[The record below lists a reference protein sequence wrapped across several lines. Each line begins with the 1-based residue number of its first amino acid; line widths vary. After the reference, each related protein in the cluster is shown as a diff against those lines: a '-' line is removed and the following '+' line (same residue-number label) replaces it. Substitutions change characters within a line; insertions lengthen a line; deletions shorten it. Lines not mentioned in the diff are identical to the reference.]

1 MAQFL
6 LSPGVQV
13 QEQDRSQYTST
24 VPTGNVVAMIGYA
37 ERGPFEPTVVS
48 SADDFILKFGRT
60 LPDVP
65 YLAQAAYKYFGQ
77 GKALMVVRAGD
88 DKDPDIYP
96 QAAQYASKTIRIGAN
111 STFATPGA
119 VFFTRKAAIGS
130 GTFIPG
136 AKFGFKITAT
146 HRAFN
151 KPKIVETWKA
161 LYTEENN
168 SSGTASPL
176 INMDNC
182 VIKLAYDKAGAK
194 KFEVGGSF
202 RNITGPNLTTDI
214 FAEEITGLGERE
226 DTTIGSHV
234 EIAVH
239 RYALNGDYATEDEGM
254 SRQLIGTYGAVV
266 VGTTSFTGAVNG
278 EDVGYDWGAPLSSRV
293 SMTEIQKNIE
303 ARKAQQFFI
312 TMGSVT
318 YEFTMDEKCISA
330 GEIVAEIND
339 KLHDA
344 RIKGTDTLVDL
355 GYDLEAFVVKPSKD
369 KIATNGDTSGYPQ
382 KFIALRRKNDAGS
395 VAFETTAGFKLPT
408 TNPAAKTL
416 GFALKD
422 YLDKEAIYG
431 EYSADDDVKSITGSF
446 VLTKQGDNETG
457 IESFEEPLEVELTA
471 PDAGIKWFL
480 DPTGVEGPAGNH
492 SAEYIQA
499 KSIVSQINAALDY
512 GYAKFNG
519 KLPCKARAMKDA
531 VTGKIKL
538 VTKRNADEGYRS
550 IIRIKSS
557 ALNSLIDLLGIE
569 TPIDGAG
576 ERNIGEVSITLKAT
590 EKGSYGNSVA
600 MKCETKK
607 VQKDLTTVEEQH
619 NVTIIVNGREM
630 TNYQRV
636 SWTDPLSKSFIG
648 TLMAADPDLR
658 IDIEDEDEDLKY
670 AKLPDGIWMLG
681 NDSIPEDVLSTQA
694 EVTGFTVGTN
704 GWESNDDMIIT
715 SMDADFINALKK
727 LYNPEVYDF
736 NLVCAPGGSASS
748 VQNEVQAL
756 CESRHDCFG
765 VLDAAPFGIGLG
777 IKERLNHC
785 SEINAMNENI
795 NSNYV
800 GIYWPWL
807 QDYDADNKQYVWLPP
822 SIYALTQLVYT
833 DNVADPWYAAA
844 GLTRGKI
851 SAVDIEYSPTSA
863 ERDILY
869 GDTNCVNPIVKFVG
883 EGIAIWGQK
892 TGQRTLT
899 ALNRINVRRLMIYA
913 EKLIAKMAR
922 GFLFEMNDSAN
933 WAAFARQANSILEPI
948 RQRRG
953 MQQYQVICDAT
964 TNIPAV
970 VEQNMMIGKIYIQPT
985 KTIEFISVDFTITAQ
1000 GDVSFT
1006 E

>member
-1 MAQFL
+1 M
-6 LSPGVQV
+6 V
-13 QEQDRSQYTST
+13 
-24 VPTGNVVAMIGYA
+24 GYA

-48 SADDFILKFGRT
+48 SAEDFVLKFGRT

-96 QAAQYASKTIRIGAN
+96 QAAQYASKTVRIGAT
-111 STFATPGA
+111 SQGSTPGA

-130 GTFIPG
+130 GTFIPE
-136 AKFGFKITAT
+136 AKFGFRITAT
-146 HRAFN
+146 HRAFP
-151 KPKIVETWKA
+151 KPKIVEKWNA
-161 LYTEENN
+161 IFHEDNN
-168 SSGTASPL
+168 SSGTASPI
-176 INMDNC
+176 INMDQF
-182 VIKLAYDKAGAK
+182 VIKFAYDKTGAK
-194 KFEVGGSF
+194 KFEIGGQF
-202 RNITGPNLTTDI
+202 RDLTESDGVSYANVH
-214 FAEEITGLGERE
+214 AEEFTGLGERE
-226 DTTIGSHV
+226 DVTVGSHV
-234 EIAVH
+234 ELAFH
-239 RYALNGDYATEDEGM
+239 RYAVDGNYASEDEGN
-254 SRQLIGTYGAVV
+254 SRQLIGEYGAVV
-266 VGTTSFTGAVNG
+266 IGNVDFRVGGH
-278 EDVGYDWGAPLSSRV
+278 DWGDPALKLNGS
-293 SMTEIQKNIE
+293 EIQKNTE
-303 ARKAQQFFI
+303 ARKAEQFFI
-312 TMGSVT
+312 TLGST
-318 YEFTMDEKCISA
+318 QYEFTLDEKTTDAVST
-330 GEIVAEIND
+330 VTEIND

-344 RIKGTDTLVDL
+344 RIKGTDTSVDL
-355 GYDLEAFVVKPSKD
+355 SYDLEAFIVRGSKN
-369 KIATNGDTSGYPQ
+369 KINAAPLNVTGSEAPVYIG
-382 KFIALRRKNDAGS
+382 LRRKFQAGA
-395 VAFETTAGFKLPT
+395 VALDSTVGFKLPT

-416 GFALKD
+416 GFAFKD
-422 YLDKEAIYG
+422 YLDKEAIFG
-431 EYSADDDVKSITGSF
+431 TYSADDDVKSVSGTFI
-446 VLTKQGDNETG
+446 LIKNGDNETG
-457 IESFEEPLEVELTA
+457 AESFEEPLEVELSA
-471 PDAGIKWFL
+471 PWAGVKWFL
-480 DPTGVEGPAGNH
+480 DSTTVEGDAGNH
-492 SAEYIQA
+492 TAAEIQG
-499 KSIVSQINAALDY
+499 KSLVSQINAALDAGFTKY
-512 GYAKFNG
+512 TQ
-519 KLPCKARAMKDA
+519 LPSKARAVKDA

-538 VTKRNADEGYRS
+538 VTRRNADDGYKS
-550 IIRIKSS
+550 IIRIKNS
-557 ALNSLIDLLGIE
+557 ASNSLIDLLGVE
-569 TPIDGAG
+569 SPIDGAG
-576 ERNIGEVSITLKAT
+576 ERNVGEVQITLKAA
-590 EKGSYGNSVA
+590 EKGSYGNAVA
-600 MKCETKK
+600 LKCETKK
-607 VQKDLTTVEEQH
+607 VQKDLTTIEEQC
-619 NVTIIVNGREM
+619 NVTVIVNGREM

-636 SWTDPLSKSFIG
+636 SWTDPLAKNFIG
-648 TLMAADPDLR
+648 VLMAADPDVR
-658 IDIEDEDEDLKY
+658 IEIDDEDEDLKY
-670 AKLPDGIWMLG
+670 AKLPDGVWMLANG
-681 NDSIPEDVLSTQA
+681 DIPEDVLSTQA
-694 EVTGFTVGTN
+694 EVTDFHEGTN
-704 GWESNDDMIIT
+704 GWESNDDNIIT

-727 LYNPEVYDF
+727 LYNPEIYDF
-736 NLVCAPGGSASS
+736 NLVCAPGGSASA

-785 SEINAMNENI
+785 SEVNAMNENI
-795 NSNYV
+795 NSSYV

-833 DNVADPWYAAA
+833 DNVADPWYATA

-851 SAVDIEYSPTSA
+851 SAVDIEYSPTSS

-964 TNIPAV
+964 TNTPAI
-970 VEQNMMIGKIYIQPT
+970 VEQNMMVGKIYIQPT